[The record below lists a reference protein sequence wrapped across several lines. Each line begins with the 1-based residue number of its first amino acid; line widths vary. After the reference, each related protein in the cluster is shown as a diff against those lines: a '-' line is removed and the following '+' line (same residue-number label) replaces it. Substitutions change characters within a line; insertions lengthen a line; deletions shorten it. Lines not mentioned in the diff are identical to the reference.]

1 MMIKVKLSS
10 FSEKN
15 HNYKNF
21 VLIPPVLE
29 ILLFASTMDMDMD
42 SSDTEQRHDDSGI
55 ELARIGD
62 NEEVVNVTGDDTVEE
77 AEEAPVEVRFLKM

>member
-1 MMIKVKLSS
+1 
-10 FSEKN
+10 
-15 HNYKNF
+15 
-21 VLIPPVLE
+21 
-29 ILLFASTMDMDMD
+29 MD